1 MGTKLCQMGMNEGQ
15 RGGRVGRVWAGVPQ
29 IFLGRSSVDFLS
41 GEMLRQLRGENSARY
56 RNRGP
61 VFQWVDPRRRPPC
74 KTVRIQSRKVHKYP
88 VYHSTTGWV
97 SGWGNLDLFFFP
109 LARGQQ
115 TVTRDQGGRE
125 VERNQTRVERRADV
139 RMWTGGPRSGYASCE
154 SMLDGGGG
162 DEQGE
167 AQLMKLI
174 SKSARR
180 KAEDERMKMT
190 SVSRQ

>member
-1 MGTKLCQMGMNEGQ
+1 MDGWEGCGLVYLKYSWVVRPLISCRERCCASSEEKILPGTGTGAQFSSGLILDDGHPARRSGYKVAKYTSTLYTTVP
-15 RGGRVGRVWAGVPQ
+15 RGGYQ
-29 IFLGRSSVDFLS
+29 S
-41 GEMLRQLRGENSARY
+41 G
-56 RNRGP
+56 
-61 VFQWVDPRRRPPC
+61 
-74 KTVRIQSRKVHKYP
+74 
-88 VYHSTTGWV
+88 
-97 SGWGNLDLFFFP
+97 GNLDLFFFP

-167 AQLMKLI
+167 AQLMKLN

-190 SVSRQ
+190 PVSRQ